1 MSSFLSEVEK
11 PKIDQKL
18 NVVNSPLSYIRQQN
32 VDRFA
37 IDLALEISYPLLQ
50 LWYSTVDKKDDQ
62 GNSPDYLDLLDPK

>member
-11 PKIDQKL
+11 QKIDQKL